1 MRSTGGERVF
11 YVFNYIVL
19 TTVGL
24 CTMLPFVHVVSTSLS
39 ESRFVIS
46 GSVSLWPR
54 GLTLDA
60 YRFAFANTPVI
71 TAFKNTSIITFVGTI
86 LSLLVES
93 AAAYP
98 LSIISLRGRKQI
110 MYYFIFT
117 MLFSSGLI
125 PGFLLMRTLNLL
137 NNLWSMILP
146 HLVSVFNLIL
156 LKNYYEG
163 LPDSIR
169 ESAHM
174 DGANNITVW
183 RAVVLPMSTPILA
196 TVALFSA
203 VGFWNSYFN
212 AMLYLSDSRK
222 ITLQLFLVNLVRQAD
237 LTDSITSE
245 IIVPSQ
251 TVRAAAVIIGVAPI
265 LMVYPFIQRYF
276 VTGIT
281 LGSVKG

>member
-1 MRSTGGERVF
+1 MRDSTGDRIF
-11 YVFNYIVL
+11 YAVNYVL
-19 TTVGL
+19 LTIVGL
-24 CTMLPFVHVVSTSLS
+24 ITLLPFLHVVSKSLS
-39 ESRFVIS
+39 ESKFVIA

-60 YRFAFANTPVI
+60 YRFAFTNTPVF
-71 TAFKNTSIITFVGTI
+71 TAFQNTLLITVAGTV
-86 LSLLVES
+86 LSLIVES

-98 LSIISLRGRKQI
+98 LSIVSLRGRKAF
-110 MYYFIFT
+110 MYYFVFT

-125 PGFLLMRTLNLL
+125 PGFLLMRTLGLL

-146 HLVSVFNLIL
+146 HLLSVFNLIL

-169 ESAHM
+169 ESAAI
-174 DGANNITVW
+174 DGANNLAVW
-183 RAVVLPMSTPILA
+183 SRVILPMSTPILA

-212 AMLYLSDSRK
+212 AMLYLSDPKK

-245 IIVPSQ
+245 IIVPSE
-251 TVRAAAVIIGVAPI
+251 TVRAASVIIGVTPI
-265 LMVYPFIQRYF
+265 LLVYPFVQRYF

>member
-1 MRSTGGERVF
+1 MRDTTGERTF
-11 YVFNYIVL
+11 YAFNYIFLFGVAL
-19 TTVGL
+19 ITL
-24 CTMLPFVHVVSTSLS
+24 LPFVHVVAQSFS
-39 ESRFVIS
+39 ESKYVIA
-46 GSVSLWPR
+46 GAVGLWPR
-54 GLTLDA
+54 GFTSDA
-60 YRFAFANTPVI
+60 YHFAFQNTPVLLAFQNTLII
-71 TAFKNTSIITFVGTI
+71 TAGGTL
-86 LSLLVES
+86 LSLFVES

-98 LSIISLRGRKQI
+98 LSLQDLRFRRPV
-110 MYYFIFT
+110 MYYFVFT

-125 PGFLLMRTLNLL
+125 PGFLLMRTLGLL

-146 HLVSVFNLIL
+146 HLLNVFNLIL

-163 LPDSIR
+163 LPDSVR
-169 ESAHM
+169 ESAM
-174 DGANNITVW
+174 IDGADHILIW
-183 RAVVLPMSTPILA
+183 RSIILPMSAPILA

-212 AMLYLSDSRK
+212 AMLYLSDPKK

-245 IIVPSQ
+245 IIVPSD
-251 TVRAAAVIIGVAPI
+251 TVRAASVIIGVTPI
-265 LMVYPFIQRYF
+265 LLVYPFVQRHF

>member
-1 MRSTGGERVF
+1 MRDTAGEKVF
-11 YVFNYIVL
+11 YAINYVL
-19 TTVGL
+19 LLVVALVTL
-24 CTMLPFVHVVSTSLS
+24 LPFVHVIAKSFS
-39 ESRFVIS
+39 ESKFVIA
-46 GSVSLWPR
+46 GSVGLWPR
-54 GLTLDA
+54 GFTLDA
-60 YRFAFANTPVI
+60 YRFAFQNTPVLLAFQNTLTI
-71 TAFKNTSIITFVGTI
+71 TIIGTA
-86 LSLLVES
+86 LSLIVES

-98 LSIISLRGRKQI
+98 LSQTSLRFRKPV
-110 MYYFIFT
+110 MYYFVFT

-125 PGFLLMRTLNLL
+125 PGFLLMRSLGLL

-169 ESAHM
+169 ESAM
-174 DGANNITVW
+174 IDGAGDIRTW
-183 RAVVLPMSTPILA
+183 LSIILPMSVPILA

-212 AMLYLSDSRK
+212 AMLYLSDPKK

-245 IIVPSQ
+245 IIVPSD
-251 TVRAAAVIIGVAPI
+251 TVRAASVVIGVAPI
-265 LMVYPFIQRYF
+265 LMVYPFVQRYF